1 MARRHTDNMAHIYL
15 VFAFAKDEEKAQ
27 HARHKLEGW
36 KQAFR
41 LDKKLLYKMERI
53 AAEPVAAGADG
64 DQKPAKVEKV
74 AKGKTKGKAASK
86 AAPAEAPASS
96 NEDISLLVRLGF
108 SGHEKLSEER
118 WVQRIP
124 SEEPFRDASPQ
135 IVKVGEPE
143 FEATEKRFED
153 LD

>member
-1 MARRHTDNMAHIYL
+1 MAHIYL
-15 VFAFAKDEEKAQ
+15 VFAFAKDEKKAQ
-27 HARHKLEGW
+27 QARHKLEGW

-53 AAEPVAAGADG
+53 AAEPAAGANG
-64 DQKPAKVEKV
+64 DEKPAKAEKA
-74 AKGKTKGKAASK
+74 AKGKTKGKSASK
-86 AAPAEAPASS
+86 AATAEAPTPS
-96 NEDISLLVRLGF
+96 NEDISLLVRLAF
-108 SGHEKLSEER
+108 SAHEKLSEER

-124 SEEPFRDASPQ
+124 SEEPFRDAAPH
-135 IVKVGEPE
+135 IVKPGEPE

>member
-1 MARRHTDNMAHIYL
+1 MAQSFLIFDFGSN
-15 VFAFAKDEEKAQ
+15 EEAAQ
-27 HARHKLEGW
+27 QARHRLEGW

-53 AAEPVAAGADG
+53 AAEPPAGADS
-64 DQKPAKVEKV
+64 DQKPAKAEKV
-74 AKGKTKGKAASK
+74 SKGKTKGKAASR
-86 AAPAEAPASS
+86 AATAEEPAPS
-96 NEDISLLVRLGF
+96 NEDIHLLVRLGF

-118 WVQRIP
+118 WLQRIP

-135 IVKVGEPE
+135 IVKSGEPE

>member
-1 MARRHTDNMAHIYL
+1 MARRHTDHMAHIYL

-27 HARHKLEGW
+27 QARHKLESW

-41 LDKKLLYKMERI
+41 LDKKLLYKVERI
-53 AAEPVAAGADG
+53 AAEPATADDG
-64 DQKPAKVEKV
+64 DKKPAKTEKA
-74 AKGKTKGKAASK
+74 AKGKKGKSASK
-86 AAPAEAPASS
+86 AATAEATATATQ
-96 NEDISLLVRLGF
+96 DISLLVRLGF

-118 WVQRIP
+118 WLQRIP
-124 SEEPFRDASPQ
+124 AEEPFRDASPQ
-135 IVKVGEPE
+135 IVKAGEAE